1 LAHAQIELDRLEG
14 DLMPLNIRIIVGSLR
29 KDSINRK
36 LAEAVIG
43 HGHADLAFAFS
54 EIGDLPL
61 YNQDLEDPSPE
72 AVERLRSEIQGADGV
87 LIVTP
92 EYNRSI
98 PAALKNAID
107 WVSRPHARNAWA
119 RKPGA
124 IMGSSPGTIATALGQ
139 QHVRATLSC
148 LGFAM
153 MPRPEFYLQWSDG
166 VLDDAASAK
175 RIGAYLEAFA
185 DWVGRNKV

>member
-1 LAHAQIELDRLEG
+1 MSEHIQI
-14 DLMPLNIRIIVGSLR
+14 IIGSLR
-29 KDSINRK
+29 KESINRK
-36 LAEAVIG
+36 LAEAVIS
-43 HGHADLAFAFS
+43 HGHPELTFAFS

-61 YNQDLEDPSPE
+61 YNQDLEEPSPV
-72 AVERLRSEIQGADGV
+72 AVERLRAEILGASGV

-107 WVSRPHARNAWA
+107 WVSRPHTKNAWA
-119 RKPGA
+119 HRPGA
-124 IMGSSPGTIATALGQ
+124 IMGSSPGSIATALGQ
-139 QHVRATLSC
+139 QHVRTTLSC

-153 MPRPEFYLQWSDG
+153 MPRPEFYLQWSDSA
-166 VLDDAASAK
+166 LDDAATTK

-185 DWVGRNKV
+185 DWVKRNRR

>member
-1 LAHAQIELDRLEG
+1 MAHH
-14 DLMPLNIRIIVGSLR
+14 IRIIIGSLR
-29 KDSINRK
+29 RDSINRK
-36 LAEAVIG
+36 LAAAVVA
-43 HGHADLAFAFS
+43 HGHPELSFAFS

-61 YNQDLEDPSPE
+61 YNQDIEDPTPA
-72 AVERLRSEIQGADGV
+72 AVERLRAEVLGASGV

-119 RKPGA
+119 YKPGA
-124 IMGSSPGTIATALGQ
+124 IMGSSPGTIATAVGQ

-153 MPRPEFYLQWSDG
+153 MPRPEFYLQWNDG
-166 VLDDAASAK
+166 ALEDAATAK
-175 RIGAYLEAFA
+175 RIGVYLEAFA
-185 DWVGRNKV
+185 DWVKRNKV